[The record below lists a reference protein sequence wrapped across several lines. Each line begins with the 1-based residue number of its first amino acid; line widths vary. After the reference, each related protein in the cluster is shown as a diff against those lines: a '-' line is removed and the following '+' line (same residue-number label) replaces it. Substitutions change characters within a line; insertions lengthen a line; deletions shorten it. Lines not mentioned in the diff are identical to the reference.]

1 MDIGIGLP
9 TTLDIVGP
17 DLVAWARRAEE
28 RGFSSLG
35 TIDRIVYPNYDS
47 LTALAAAA
55 AATSRIRLFTDI
67 LLTPLYPPVH
77 LAKVTASVDAL
88 SGGRLTLGLG
98 VGGRPDDFAAME
110 RPFKR
115 RGSLM
120 DEALELLHRAWAGE
134 PVAGGSLAVGPRP
147 VHGRVPIIM
156 GGTGDKA
163 VERTVRWADGW
174 TMGGGGPEAA
184 AQAVPRIQQAWREG
198 GRDGDPRL
206 AALCYYGFAD
216 ATASSAALRRYYGF
230 LGEYAD
236 RVAQSALTTPA
247 AAAAAVR
254 AFADAGVTELVFF
267 PTIPQL
273 SEVDALADAVLQ

>member
-9 TTLDIVGP
+9 TTLDIAGP

-28 RGFSSLG
+28 RGFASLG

-55 AATSRIRLFTDI
+55 AATTRVRLFTDI
-67 LLTPLYPPVH
+67 LLTPLYRPVH

-98 VGGRPDDFAAME
+98 VGGRPDDFAAMD

-115 RGSLM
+115 RGALM
-120 DEALELLHRAWAGE
+120 DETLDLLQRAWAGE
-134 PVAGGSLAVGPRP
+134 PVAGGEFPVGPRP
-147 VHGRVPIIM
+147 VRGRVPILV
-156 GGTGDKA
+156 GGSGDRA
-163 VERTVRWADGW
+163 VERTVRWGDGW
-174 TMGGGGPEAA
+174 TMGGGTPEMA
-184 AQAVPRIQQAWREG
+184 AQTVPRIRQAWREG
-198 GRDGDPRL
+198 GRDGEPRL

-216 ATASSAALRRYYGF
+216 ATETSAALRRYYGF
-230 LGEYAD
+230 LGDYAD
-236 RVAQSALTTPA
+236 RVAQSAITSPA

-254 AFADAGVTELVFF
+254 AFADAGLTELVFF

-273 SEVDALADAVLQ
+273 SEVDALADAVLK